1 LHDERDNAASVARA
15 TLLSLSH
22 VRARACRSEQMQSGD
37 EMDHGP
43 RLDAFPLVAG
53 IVSVVFG
60 SLMLW
65 RGERTGWSLLVVAIG
80 VVLLA
85 THWITARQVDYA
97 PLTRLQS
104 VAAVVA
110 LACVWIAV
118 IYLSRGAD
126 DLPRMFPGH
135 SGRSEHYR
143 LLQGG
148 TVLLVGV
155 VLLARIVARVRP
167 THSR

>member
-1 LHDERDNAASVARA
+1 
-15 TLLSLSH
+15 
-22 VRARACRSEQMQSGD
+22 MQSGD
-37 EMDHGP
+37 EMDHAP

-53 IVSVVFG
+53 IVSVIFG

-65 RGERTGWSLLVVAIG
+65 HGERTGWSLLLIAIG
-80 VVLLA
+80 IVLLA
-85 THWITARQVDYA
+85 THWITARPVDYV
-97 PLTRLQS
+97 PLTRSQS
-104 VAAVVA
+104 LWAVVA
-110 LACVWIAV
+110 LACVWVAV
-118 IYLSRGAD
+118 IYFSRGAD

-148 TVLLVGV
+148 TVLLLGV

-167 THSR
+167 TRTK